1 MLSRVTND
9 RLRGH
14 VDLLLLSVL
23 EDEEAHGYRLVEAR
37 RERSAGAFDLPEGTV
52 YPSLYRLERNGLV
65 ASRWERVD
73 GRRRRVYRLTRRGT
87 KELARHRQ
95 SWNAFV
101 RAMEAV
107 VA

>member
-1 MLSRVTND
+1 MGSE

-23 EDEEAHGYRLVEAR
+23 RCEHAHGYRLTEAV
-37 RERSAGAFDLPEGTV
+37 RERSEGAFNLPEGTI
-52 YPSLYRLERNGLV
+52 YPSLYRLERDGLV
-65 ASRWERVD
+65 ASRWDRVD

-87 KELARHRQ
+87 EALLHRRAEWRDFAR
-95 SWNAFV
+95 AI
-101 RAMEAV
+101 EAV

>member
-1 MLSRVTND
+1 MAND

-14 VDLLLLSVL
+14 VDLLLLAVL
-23 EDEEAHGYRLVEAR
+23 AREAAHGYRLAEAVR
-37 RERSAGAFDLPEGTV
+37 DRSEGAFDLPEGTI
-52 YPSLYRLERNGLV
+52 YPSLYRLERDGLV
-65 ASRWERVD
+65 ASRWDRVD

-87 KELARHRQ
+87 EALVQARAEWHDF
-95 SWNAFV
+95 A

>member
-1 MLSRVTND
+1 MND

-14 VDLLLLSVL
+14 VDVLLLSAL
-23 EDEEAHGYRLVEAR
+23 DAGPAHGYRLAELL
-37 RERSAGAFDLPEGTV
+37 RERSGGAFDLPEGTI
-52 YPSLYRLERNGLV
+52 YPSLYRLEGKGLV
-65 ASRWERVD
+65 ASRWETVD

-87 KELARHRQ
+87 QELERQ
-95 SWNAFV
+95 RAEWQSFS

>member
-1 MLSRVTND
+1 MAGMAND

-23 EDEEAHGYRLVEAR
+23 DVEHAHGYRLAEGL
-37 RERSAGAFDLPEGTV
+37 RERSGGTFDLPEGTL
-52 YPSLYRLERNGLV
+52 YPSLYRLERTGLV
-65 ASRWERVD
+65 TSRWEQVD

-87 KELARHRQ
+87 AELARQRAG
-95 SWNAFV
+95 WEDFA

>member
-1 MLSRVTND
+1 MSRD

-23 EDEEAHGYRLVEAR
+23 EGEQAHGYRLAEVVR
-37 RERSAGAFDLPEGTV
+37 QRSDGAFDLPEGTI
-52 YPSLYRLERNGLV
+52 YPSLYRLERNGV
-65 ASRWERVD
+65 VTSRWERVE

-87 KELARHRQ
+87 AELARHRADWREF
-95 SWNAFV
+95 S